1 MARMHVPITVVET
14 FDLQTWEPAPT
25 AAERERA
32 LSGLEHGHLL
42 LFPRLAFGLSATERA
57 FLDPAV
63 SDGKAKNVS
72 LDVAT
77 GRLQG
82 TSLGGDDVGALRAM
96 VTRFANA
103 ARGLMNTLFPDYS
116 SALQWGRTSFR
127 PCEVDNR
134 PSSYRQDDRRLHVDA
149 FPSRPNGGRR
159 ILRVFTNVNPD
170 GRPRVWRVGEPF
182 ADFAQRFWPRLAA
195 PVPGVAW
202 LLRRLGVTKG
212 WRTPYDHYMLQLH
225 DKAKGDTRYQREAP
239 QQELIL
245 PAGSTWIVCTD
256 QVLHAASSGQHM
268 LEQTFYLDVA
278 QMRAPDLSPLRALE
292 RLSGRRLVG

>member
-1 MARMHVPITVVET
+1 MHVPITVVET
-14 FDLQTWEPAPT
+14 FDLQTWEPVPT
-25 AAERERA
+25 ADERERA
-32 LSGLEHGHLL
+32 LSGLERGHLL
-42 LFPRLAFGLSATERA
+42 LFPRLAFALSATERA
-57 FLDPAV
+57 FLDPVV

-82 TSLGGDDVGALRAM
+82 TSLGGDDVEALRAM
-96 VTRFANA
+96 VARFANA

-149 FPSRPNGGRR
+149 FPSRPNRGRR

-202 LLRRLGVTKG
+202 LLERTGVTKG
-212 WRTPYDHYMLQLH
+212 RRTPYDHYMLQLH
-225 DKAKGDTRYQREAP
+225 DKAKGDADYQREAP
-239 QQELIL
+239 QRELIL

-268 LEQTFYLDVA
+268 LEQTFYLEVA
-278 QMRAPDLSPLRALE
+278 HMRAPELSPLRVLE